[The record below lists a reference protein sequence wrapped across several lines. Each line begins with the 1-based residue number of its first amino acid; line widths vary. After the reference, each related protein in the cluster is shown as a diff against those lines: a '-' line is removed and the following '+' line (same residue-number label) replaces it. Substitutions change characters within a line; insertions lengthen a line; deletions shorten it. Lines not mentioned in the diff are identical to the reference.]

1 MQVHFCYTCIS
12 SICIDII
19 YKCGAL
25 SAFRSFGSLGD
36 KYLLCICF
44 IATSDYGSR
53 SGEIT
58 INEDDTYQCLSI
70 PIYTDSTTE
79 SLQCFSF
86 QITLSNT
93 VNNLTVDPDEASI
106 CIVDVNGKDYAS
118 SITSF
123 CIN

>member
-1 MQVHFCYTCIS
+1 MYVYI
-12 SICIDII
+12 
-19 YKCGAL
+19 
-25 SAFRSFGSLGD
+25 
-36 KYLLCICF
+36 

-58 INEDDTYQCLSI
+58 INEDDTHQCVSI

-86 QITLSNT
+86 QISLSNT

-106 CIVDVNGKDYAS
+106 CIVDVNGKHRT
-118 SITSF
+118 I
-123 CIN
+123 